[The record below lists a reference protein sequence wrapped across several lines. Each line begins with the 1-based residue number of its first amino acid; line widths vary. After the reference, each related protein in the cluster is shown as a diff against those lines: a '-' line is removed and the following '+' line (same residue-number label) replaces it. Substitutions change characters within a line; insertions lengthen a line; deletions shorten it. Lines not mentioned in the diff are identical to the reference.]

1 VRLVQRTVSGRA
13 CALYCNA
20 LTADM
25 DDAGLDQNGRL
36 LPYNASVVGFI
47 KLLECF
53 ALELRYSHLAEH
65 LGIAL
70 ACDGAFNNFAGHD
83 LSQGLFSLGQPKD
96 NTCGFKSPVHG
107 FKCGGFE
114 REISRGVLKRH
125 PIDLKWFFRLYTS
138 TLNGR
143 RVSNFEFTSKFDAV
157 VFRSST
163 DCNSFSRERLG
174 AGRLQSQRFCSISNR
189 VDAVLTTK
197 PGVVADA
204 AVHFLSHKSN
214 LLAFDSKTTARN
226 LS

>member
-1 VRLVQRTVSGRA
+1 
-13 CALYCNA
+13 
-20 LTADM
+20 M

-143 RVSNFEFTSKFDAV
+143 RVSNFEFTGEIDAV
-157 VFRSST
+157 VLGSSAEADAFVRGSASARSPST
-163 DCNSFSRERLG
+163 VRL
-174 AGRLQSQRFCSISNR
+174 ASAR
-189 VDAVLTTK
+189 VDLVPHVRCREATL
-197 PGVVADA
+197 
-204 AVHFLSHKSN
+204 
-214 LLAFDSKTTARN
+214 
-226 LS
+226 